1 MDEYVTVS
9 CSNCTQPIYL
19 ARHRLE
25 ARQWN
30 CPACGAANLS
40 NETRQ
45 PVFVPSNRAESRFPR
60 AAQTSP
66 APR

>member
-9 CSNCTQPIYL
+9 CSNCSQPIYL

-30 CPACGAANLS
+30 CPACGATNVS
-40 NETRQ
+40 TETRR
-45 PVFVPSNRAESRFPR
+45 PVSTPAPQEPSRFAR